1 MTSSDKNVP
10 NALDCWPALE
20 RTLRGRQLAIFLDY
34 DGTIVPIAERPDL
47 ARLDDTQRAELQQL
61 ATTWPTFVLSG
72 RAWDDVCRLLDMPAI
87 QCVGAHGL
95 DGGPDTPPELVKQL
109 TDIPRTIERAA
120 NELSLRLANVPNL
133 IIENK
138 TVALAVHYRRVAPN
152 FIPDVEIA
160 LTETAARWPALITT
174 TGKMVFELRPDLD
187 WNKGSALLW
196 LLSSHAVGTAAF
208 PVFIGDDLTDEDA
221 LEAVAGRGIGVV
233 VEGRRPTAAH
243 YSVRD
248 VAEVYELLNR
258 IRALRAFSEP
268 PGGLGE
274 GPV

>member
-1 MTSSDKNVP
+1 MK
-10 NALDCWPALE
+10 
-20 RTLRGRQLAIFLDY
+20 LRGQQLAIFLDY
-34 DGTIVPIAERPDL
+34 DGTIVRIAERPDL
-47 ARLDDTQRAELQQL
+47 ARLDRPQKEKLQELST
-61 ATTWPTFVLSG
+61 AWPTFVLSG
-72 RAWDDVCRLLDMPAI
+72 RAWDDVCRLIDVPAI

-95 DGGPDTPPELVKQL
+95 DGGPDTPPELAQQL
-109 TDIPRTIERAA
+109 TDVPHMIESAA
-120 NELSLRLANVPNL
+120 TELSIRLANVPDL

-138 TVALAVHYRRVAPN
+138 SVALAIHYRRVAPN
-152 FIPDVEIA
+152 FIPAVEMA
-160 LTETAARWPALITT
+160 VMDTATRWPALKTT

-196 LLSSHAVGTAAF
+196 LLSTRVTANGAF

-221 LEAVAGRGIGVV
+221 LEAVAGRGIGIV

-248 VAEVYELLNR
+248 VAEVYELLAL
-258 IRALRAFSEP
+258 ISALRTFGNP
-268 PGGLGE
+268 PGIFGE